1 MIENHPDDA
10 AHVANCADCQA
21 RAGLSYDALD
31 VDLEKVWIGVAA
43 EAWASPASW
52 PERMAGSL
60 LRSPPL
66 ARALATTPS
75 LFLSWILATAVVLTA
90 GVLATPISGEP
101 LPALLAPA
109 LAGAGVA
116 YAYGPGVDPAFEL
129 SRTMATS
136 DRMVL
141 LVRVLAVFGIN
152 AALGLVASLFTNYSV
167 SITLGW
173 LVPMTTV
180 SALALA
186 AATLL
191 RSANAGILVA
201 LFAWGMV
208 VSTAFA
214 RADDYAAAVTVSLTP
229 FYAAATA
236 ALVALTLYATNGKR
250 EGLSW
255 K

>member
-1 MIENHPDDA
+1 MKQHPNDA
-10 AHVANCADCQA
+10 THVSQCDDCQA
-21 RAGLSYDALD
+21 RASLEVLD
-31 VDLEKVWIGVAA
+31 VDLEKVWTGVAA
-43 EAWASPASW
+43 EAWSSPLPW
-52 PERMAGSL
+52 HERLAARL
-60 LRSPPL
+60 LRSPSL

-75 LFLSWILATAVVLTA
+75 LLLSWILATVAVLAA

-109 LAGAGVA
+109 LAGAGIA

-129 SRTMATS
+129 SKTMATS
-136 DRMVL
+136 DRLVL
-141 LVRVLAVFGIN
+141 LVRSLAVFGLN
-152 AALGLVASLFTNYSV
+152 AGLGLIASLFTDYSV

-186 AATLL
+186 AATIL
-191 RSANAGILVA
+191 RSANAGVLVA

-208 VSTAFA
+208 ISTAFA
-214 RADDYAAAVTVSLTP
+214 GTGDYAAAVAVTLTP
-229 FYAAATA
+229 FYAAVAV
-236 ALVALTLYATNGKR
+236 ALVALTLYATNGRR

-255 K
+255 R